1 MLFWFLFLV
10 TNDALQFAKNLHD
23 ILGPPYSVRLPLLAV
38 HLRDLA
44 LFTCIQDALS
54 LTEFE
59 LMELLDVGLDD
70 ITSAVE
76 HISEIA
82 CPPFRTVSCPFMF
95 KTLNILF
102 FFNNFLYL
110 FDQIGH
116 GSLNVYFFA
125 SMTVQSQ
132 IPSFFK

>member
-23 ILGPPYSVRLPLLAV
+23 ILGPPYGVRLPLIAV

-82 CPPFRTVSCPFMF
+82 CPPFHTVSCPFMF
-95 KTLNILF
+95 KTLYIPF
-102 FFNNFLYL
+102 FFEIIF
-110 FDQIGH
+110 FIGLTK
-116 GSLNVYFFA
+116 SV
-125 SMTVQSQ
+125 MVD
-132 IPSFFK
+132 